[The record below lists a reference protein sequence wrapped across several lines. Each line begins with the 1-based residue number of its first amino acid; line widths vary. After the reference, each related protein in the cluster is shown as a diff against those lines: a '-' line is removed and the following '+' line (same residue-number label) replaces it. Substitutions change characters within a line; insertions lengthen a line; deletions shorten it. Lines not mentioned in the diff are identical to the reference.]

1 VTLIRD
7 KIRGRLE
14 GGPSELRRAF
24 QFFDVDGSG
33 SIDHDELRKGLRLY
47 VCTRMFSFHSASSSV
62 LSHFVEYGWRRLDAR
77 RRTNLEFSDEL
88 VSEIM
93 ARFDGGSG
101 EIDFNKFAKL
111 VMDSSKDDR

>member
-1 VTLIRD
+1 
-7 KIRGRLE
+7 
-14 GGPSELRRAF
+14 
-24 QFFDVDGSG
+24 
-33 SIDHDELRKGLRLY
+33 
-47 VCTRMFSFHSASSSV
+47 M
-62 LSHFVEYGWRRLDAR
+62 DAR